1 VCTLLQRLFCGSST
15 TSTWSL
21 WLLVFVCRIK
31 GKMIDEVWLV
41 VSEMD
46 VTPSLRAHLA
56 TAQVLVRS
64 PAQTLFDERMCL
76 MQVLTIKNSDI
87 AKHLSLPPVKLH
99 CSMVRFEACVLCC
112 HWRPAIWLVCCPS

>member
-1 VCTLLQRLFCGSST
+1 MIAPAAADVSFNSSMCWVGSS
-15 TSTWSL
+15 

-56 TAQVLVRS
+56 SAQVLVRS
-64 PAQTLFDERMCL
+64 PAQTLSDERMSL
-76 MQVLTIKNSDI
+76 TQVLTIKNSDI

-99 CSMVRFEACVLCC
+99 CSMVRA
-112 HWRPAIWLVCCPS
+112 